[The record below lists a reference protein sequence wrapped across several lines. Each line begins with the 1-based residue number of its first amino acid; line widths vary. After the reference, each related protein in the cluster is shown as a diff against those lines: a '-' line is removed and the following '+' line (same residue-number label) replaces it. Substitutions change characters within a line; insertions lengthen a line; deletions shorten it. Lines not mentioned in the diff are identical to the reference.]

1 MGSVGDSAR
10 SGPIAGA
17 LEAVKDARIGAPTS
31 KSVSDEDAGG
41 VDATGEDPF
50 GKFHD
55 DTIRLEAIKFRERR
69 LLIDTIGRHCVRL
82 AAYITAG
89 AVLIFTDHPAAIGS
103 WFAVL
108 IAMMRGGAS
117 PT

>member
-1 MGSVGDSAR
+1 MIRSEEPIGEFKGDKLR
-10 SGPIAGA
+10 F
-17 LEAVKDARIGAPTS
+17 EAFR
-31 KSVSDEDAGG
+31 
-41 VDATGEDPF
+41 
-50 GKFHD
+50 
-55 DTIRLEAIKFRERR
+55 FRERR
-69 LLIDTIGRHCVRL
+69 LLIDTIGRHGVRL

>member
-1 MGSVGDSAR
+1 MLSVGDPAR
-10 SGPIAGA
+10 SGAIAGA
-17 LEAVKDARIGAPTS
+17 LEAAKEARIGAPKS
-31 KSVSDEDAGG
+31 KSVSDEDAGNIS
-41 VDATGEDPF
+41 ATGEDPF

-55 DTIRLEAIKFRERR
+55 DALRLEAIKFRERR

-82 AAYITAG
+82 AAWVTAG
-89 AVLIFTDHPAAIGS
+89 AVFIFTDHPAAIGS